1 MADSDARTGFGAI
14 LQKADGNGPLA
25 LFIDIMGIKSISG
38 PSISRDTHDVTTM
51 TSQGWREYIGGLVD
65 GGDVGFAANWLPR
78 DETQGQEVGGLM
90 AEFDKGSCESR
101 SKWRILVPGCPGED
115 EVYLEFDGILSGQNI
130 DIPLD
135 DVMGFEG
142 TVKVSGRPRLV
153 IETVTGT

>member
-14 LQKADGNGPLA
+14 LQKADGSSPANFL
-25 LFIDIMGIKSISG
+25 DIMGIKSISG

-51 TSQGWREYIGGLVD
+51 SSQGWREYIGGLVD
-65 GGDVGFAANWLPR
+65 AGEVGFSANWLPR
-78 DETQGQEVGGLM
+78 DETQGQGDGGLM

-101 SKWRILVPGCPGED
+101 SRWRILVPGCPGED

-130 DIPLD
+130 DIPMD

-142 TVKVSGRPRLV
+142 TIKVSGRPELV
-153 IETVTGT
+153 VETVTGT